1 MTATA
6 STPPTPDVLIV
17 GAGLIG
23 LAIGWRA
30 AGRGLQVTIV
40 DPAPGTGA
48 SGVAAGMLAPVTE
61 ATYNE
66 EALLR
71 LNLASAAAYPDFV
84 AELTEATGLD
94 TGYCTSGTLLAAV
107 DGDDLAHAAELHAF
121 QRTLGLDVEA
131 VDARE
136 LRRREPMLAPG
147 LRGGLWVAGDH
158 HIDPRR
164 LLDALL
170 AACRAAGVRFVEVAA
185 AAVASSAGRAIGV
198 ELTDGTRLSGGRVVL
213 AAGAHTG
220 QLRGLPAGAFD
231 CLRPVKGQ
239 ILRLRGPA
247 LLGHTVRGLVR
258 GTSIYLVP
266 RADGEVVVG
275 ATVEEQGFDTSVT
288 AGAGYELLRDAL
300 ELVPAL
306 SELEL
311 TEIRAGLRPGTP
323 DNGPLLGPAHL
334 TDLVVATGHYRN
346 GVLLTPITAQ
356 AITAMLTD
364 AEPPAVTTPFRADR
378 FAGRSAAGGERIAVA
393 P

>member
-1 MTATA
+1 MTPTA
-6 STPPTPDVLIV
+6 PSPRTPDVLIV

-23 LAIGWRA
+23 LSIAWRSA
-30 AGRGLQVTIV
+30 ERGLQVTV
-40 DPAPGTGA
+40 LDPAPGAGA

-61 ATYNE
+61 AAYNE

-84 AELTEATGLD
+84 ATLTEATGLE
-94 TGYCTSGTLLAAV
+94 TAYAAHGTLLAAV
-107 DGDDLAHAAELHAF
+107 DRDDLAHAAELHAF
-121 QRTLGLDVEA
+121 QQQLGLAAEA

-147 LRGGLWVAGDH
+147 LRGGLWVPGDH
-158 HIDPRR
+158 QVDPRR
-164 LLDALL
+164 LLAALL
-170 AACRAAGVRFVEVAA
+170 AACRATGVAFVEAAA
-185 AAVASSAGRAIGV
+185 AAVTSSAGRAVGV
-198 ELTDGTRLSGGRVVL
+198 ELADGTGLSAGQVVL
-213 AAGAHTG
+213 AAGAHTAR
-220 QLRGLPAGAFD
+220 LRGLPAGALN

-239 ILRLRGPA
+239 ILRLRGP
-247 LLGHTVRGLVR
+247 LVLGRTVRGLVR

-275 ATVEEQGFDTSVT
+275 ATVEEQGFDTTVT
-288 AGAGYELLRDAL
+288 AGAAYELLRDAM

-306 SELEL
+306 GELEL

-334 TDLVVATGHYRN
+334 ENLVLATGHYRN
-346 GVLLTPITAQ
+346 GVLLTPITAT
-356 AITAMLTD
+356 AITAVLTG
-364 AEPPAVTTPFRADR
+364 AALPPVAAPFRADR
-378 FAGRSAAGGERIAVA
+378 FLRRAGVGGERIAVA

>member
-1 MTATA
+1 MTPSA
-6 STPPTPDVLIV
+6 SSPRAPDVLIV

-23 LAIGWRA
+23 LAIAWRA
-30 AGRGLQVTIV
+30 AGRGLRVTV
-40 DPAPGTGA
+40 LDPSPGAGA

-61 ATYNE
+61 AAYNE
-66 EALLR
+66 DPLLR

-84 AELTEATGLD
+84 AELTAATGLD
-94 TGYCTSGTLLAAV
+94 TAYAAHGTLLAAV
-107 DGDDLAHAAELHAF
+107 DADDLTQAAELHAF

-158 HIDPRR
+158 QVDPRR

-170 AACRAAGVRFVEVAA
+170 AACRAAGVAFVKAA
-185 AAVASSAGRAIGV
+185 ATGVASHAGRVLGV
-198 ELTDGTRLSGGRVVL
+198 DLADGTRLCAGRVVL
-213 AAGAHTG
+213 AAGAHTAG
-220 QLRGLPAGAFD
+220 LRGLPTGALD

-247 LLGHTVRGLVR
+247 VLGRTVRGLVR

-275 ATVEEQGFDTSVT
+275 ATVEEQGFDTTVT

-323 DNGPLLGPAHL
+323 DNGPLLGQAHL
-334 TDLVVATGHYRN
+334 DGLVLATGHYRN
-346 GVLLTPITAQ
+346 GVLLTPITAE
-356 AITAMLTD
+356 AIVAVLTD
-364 AEPPAVTTPFRADR
+364 AAPPAVAAPFRADR
-378 FAGRSAAGGERIAVA
+378 FARRGAAGGGRIAVC

>member
-1 MTATA
+1 MTPTA
-6 STPPTPDVLIV
+6 SSSPTPDVLIV
-17 GAGLIG
+17 GGGLIG
-23 LAIGWRA
+23 LGIAWRA
-30 AGRGLQVTIV
+30 AGRGLRVTVV
-40 DPAPGTGA
+40 DPDPGSGA
-48 SGVAAGMLAPVTE
+48 SRVAAGMLAPVTE
-61 ATYNE
+61 AAYNE
-66 EALLR
+66 HALLR

-84 AELTEATGLD
+84 AELSGATGLD
-94 TGYCTSGTLLAAV
+94 TGYRTAGTLLAAV

-121 QRTLGLDVEA
+121 QQTLGLDVQA

-136 LRRREPMLAPG
+136 LRRREPLLAPG

-158 HIDPRR
+158 QVDPRR

-170 AACRAAGVRFVEVAA
+170 AACRAIGVRFVPT
-185 AAVASSAGRAIGV
+185 AAVGVANSAGRAAGI
-198 ELTDGTRLSGGRVVL
+198 ELADGTRLAAGRVVL
-213 AAGAHTG
+213 AAGAHTVR
-220 QLRGLPAGAFD
+220 LTGLPPGALG

-247 LLGHTVRGLVR
+247 LLGRTVRGLVR
-258 GTSIYLVP
+258 GASVYLVP

-311 TEIRAGLRPGTP
+311 TEISAGLRPATP

-334 TDLVVATGHYRN
+334 DHLVLAAGHYRN
-346 GVLLTPITAQ
+346 GVLLTPITAE
-356 AITAMLTD
+356 AITAVLTD
-364 AEPPAVTTPFRADR
+364 EAPPAVVAPF
-378 FAGRSAAGGERIAVA
+378 SAARFSGRGERIAVGQ
-393 P
+393 

>member
-1 MTATA
+1 MTPTA
-6 STPPTPDVLIV
+6 SSPRPPDVLIV

-23 LAIGWRA
+23 LAIAWRA
-30 AGRGLQVTIV
+30 AGRGLRVTV
-40 DPAPGTGA
+40 LDPSPGAGA

-61 ATYNE
+61 AAYNE

-84 AELTEATGLD
+84 AELSDATGVD
-94 TGYCTSGTLLAAV
+94 TAYRTGGTLLAAV
-107 DGDDLAHAAELHAF
+107 DGDDLAQAAELHAF
-121 QRTLGLDVEA
+121 QRTLGLEVEA
-131 VDARE
+131 VDARQ

-158 HIDPRR
+158 QIDPRR

-170 AACRAAGVRFVEVAA
+170 AACRATGVQLVEAA
-185 AAVASSAGRAIGV
+185 AAGVVSHSGRALGV
-198 ELTDGTRLSGGRVVL
+198 DLADGTRLSAGRVVL

-220 QLRGLPAGAFD
+220 RLRGLPPGALD

-247 LLGHTVRGLVR
+247 VLGRTVRGLVR

-288 AGAGYELLRDAL
+288 AGAAYELLRDAL

-323 DNGPLLGPAHL
+323 DNGPLLGPAYL
-334 TDLVVATGHYRN
+334 DDLVMATGHYRN
-346 GVLLTPITAQ
+346 GVLLTPITAE
-356 AITAMLTD
+356 AIVAVLTD
-364 AEPPAVTTPFRADR
+364 AEVPAVAVPFGAQR
-378 FAGRSAAGGERIAVA
+378 FARRSGAGGERIAVS

>member
-1 MTATA
+1 MTPTA
-6 STPPTPDVLIV
+6 SSQPTPDVVIV

-23 LAIGWRA
+23 LAIAWRA
-30 AGRGLQVTIV
+30 TGRGLRVAVV
-40 DPAPGTGA
+40 DPSPGSGA
-48 SGVAAGMLAPVTE
+48 SRVAAGMLAPVTE
-61 ATYNE
+61 AAYNE
-66 EALLR
+66 GALLR

-84 AELTEATGLD
+84 AELSAATGLD
-94 TGYCTSGTLLAAV
+94 TGYRASGTLLAAV

-121 QRTLGLDVEA
+121 QRGLGLDVEV

-136 LRRREPMLAPG
+136 LRRREPLLAPG

-158 HIDPRR
+158 QVDPRR

-170 AACRAAGVRFVEVAA
+170 AACRASGVRFVAA
-185 AAVASSAGRAIGV
+185 AAAGVASRAGRALGV
-198 ELTDGTRLSGGRVVL
+198 ELADGTRLAAGRVVL

-220 QLRGLPAGAFD
+220 RLAGLPTGALG

-239 ILRLRGPA
+239 VLRLRGPA
-247 LLGHTVRGLVR
+247 LLGRTVRGLVR
-258 GTSIYLVP
+258 GASVYLVP

-306 SELEL
+306 SELEFV
-311 TEIRAGLRPGTP
+311 EISAGLRPGTL

-334 TDLVVATGHYRN
+334 DGLVLATGHYRN
-346 GVLLTPITAQ
+346 GVLLTPITADT
-356 AITAMLTD
+356 ITAVLTD
-364 AEPPAVTTPFRADR
+364 VDPPAVAAPFHARRFTDR
-378 FAGRSAAGGERIAVA
+378 GRRIAVGQ
-393 P
+393 